1 MRLAWQPC
9 CVREAGVRE
18 GAKMEP
24 ASDSNL
30 SVPIKGTERA
40 LQLLLFP
47 ISPERKRIEEIK
59 EVLPPPWRGV
69 SEKEW
74 NDWRWQLR
82 HRITTFEQM
91 KEIIDLTPEEI
102 EGIKQ
107 SRGRLALAVTPYFAS
122 QMDPINPNCPIR
134 RQAIPRI
141 EECHLSK
148 NDMVDPCG
156 EDKDSPVP
164 GLIHRY
170 PDRVLLLVTDQCAV
184 YCRYCTRRRLVGS
197 NERSITQGNFEE
209 VLKYLK
215 SHRKVRD
222 VLLSGGDPL
231 LLENERLEEILSR
244 LRALPHIELLRI
256 GTRAPVTLPQR
267 ITGGLVRML
276 KRYHPLMISIHFT
289 HPKEITDAV
298 KRACNELA
306 DGGIPLG
313 SQTVLLKGINDKP
326 YIMKKLV
333 QELLKIRVRPY
344 YIYQCDLATGTE
356 HFRTSVATGI
366 QIIEKLRG
374 HTTGYAVPTY
384 VVDAP
389 GGGGKIPVEPDY
401 VMSRGK
407 GKIVLRNYEG
417 KVFEYPE
424 PNILEFKKAK
434 LTGEEKVISKKVTA

>member
-1 MRLAWQPC
+1 MQ
-9 CVREAGVRE
+9 EGV
-18 GAKMEP
+18 KMEP

-30 SVPIKGTERA
+30 SAPIKGTDRKS
-40 LQLLLFP
+40 QFFLFP
-47 ISPERKRIEEIK
+47 NQEVEGKFEETK
-59 EVLPPPWRGV
+59 ESIPSFWKNV
-69 SEKEW
+69 SEREW

-82 HRITTFEQM
+82 HRITTLEQL
-91 KEIIDLTPEEI
+91 KEIIELTPEEM
-102 EGIKQ
+102 EGIKH
-107 SRGRLALAVTPYFAS
+107 SKGRLALAVTPHFAS
-122 QMDPINPNCPIR
+122 LMDPVNPNCPIR
-134 RQAIPRI
+134 RQAIPRV
-141 EECHLSK
+141 EELHLSK

-164 GLIHRY
+164 GLVHRY
-170 PDRVLLLVTDQCAV
+170 PDRVLLLVTDQCAT

-197 NERSITQGNFEE
+197 NEQSITQGSFEE

-215 SHRKVRD
+215 SHKKVRD

-244 LRALPHIELLRI
+244 LKTIPHIELLRI
-256 GTRAPVTLPQR
+256 GTKVPVTLPQR
-267 ITGGLVRML
+267 ITVGLVRML
-276 KRYHPLMISIHFT
+276 KKFHPLMISIHFT

-298 KRACNELA
+298 KKACNELA

-326 YIMKKLV
+326 YVMKKLV

-344 YIYQCDLATGTE
+344 YIYQCDLAMGTE
-356 HFRTSVATGI
+356 HFRTSIATGI

-374 HTTGYAVPTY
+374 HTTGYAVPAY

-389 GGGGKIPVEPDY
+389 GGGGKIPVEPVY
-401 VMSRGK
+401 MVSRGK
-407 GKIVLRNYEG
+407 GKVVLRNYEG

-424 PNILEFKKAK
+424 PNIIEFKKAK
-434 LTGEEKVISKKVTA
+434 SNGEEKAVPKKVMA